1 MVKKLKKKG
10 GVSLVEEICA
20 VAILMIVVLGVL
32 SLIGASHTSVLAY
45 NAKDQAYAKAEE
57 VGDRV
62 MAALAESDYDSMPNG
77 DSETKD
83 VLGDS
88 DDDGKADAI
97 CERYD
102 YAAEHDHSVP
112 PKDKYNRPYY
122 FYLKVSNKGIDGNYS
137 PITGYNIYVIQYYGN
152 KDYVDYVGY
161 NMFVCTSGKDV

>member
-62 MAALAESDYDSMPNG
+62 MAALAESDYDSMPSG
-77 DSETKD
+77 YSETKD

-88 DDDGKADAI
+88 DGDGKADAI
-97 CERYD
+97 C
-102 YAAEHDHSVP
+102 EHDHSVP